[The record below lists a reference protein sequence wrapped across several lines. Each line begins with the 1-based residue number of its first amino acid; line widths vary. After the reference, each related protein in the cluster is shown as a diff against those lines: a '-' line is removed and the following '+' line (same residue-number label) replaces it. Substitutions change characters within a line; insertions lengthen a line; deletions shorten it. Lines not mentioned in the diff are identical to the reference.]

1 MSKKK
6 SEKLHQTLLAT
17 IILTFLLFTTSLFLN
32 AYYTNESKD
41 SEGSLGIFALLFGF
55 FSMNV
60 SWYANPCLF
69 ISLLQLKR
77 GNLKKALIFSI
88 LSVILGFS
96 FLFYKTIIVNEGGG
110 KSDIIAYGLG
120 YWFWLS
126 SIIINFLGITL
137 TNMIVRDNS
146 ILQ

>member
-6 SEKLHQTLLAT
+6 NEKLHQTLLAT

-32 AYYTNESKD
+32 AFYTNESND
-41 SEGSLGIFALLFGF
+41 YVGSLGIFAFLFGF

-77 GNLKKALIFSI
+77 GKLKKALIFSI

-96 FLFYKTIIVNEGGG
+96 FLFYKTIMVNEGGG

-126 SIIINFLGITL
+126 SLIINFFGITL
-137 TNMIVRDNS
+137 TNILVIDNS
-146 ILQ
+146 TLQ